1 MLGEHEGSGEGLPT
15 EAALERL
22 LPSVVSHV
30 VSEEMS
36 VCKIFPKVDLFSCH
50 HLKVSLRSNDLKQ

>member
-30 VSEEMS
+30 VSDEMR
-36 VCKIFPKVDLFSCH
+36 V
-50 HLKVSLRSNDLKQ
+50 